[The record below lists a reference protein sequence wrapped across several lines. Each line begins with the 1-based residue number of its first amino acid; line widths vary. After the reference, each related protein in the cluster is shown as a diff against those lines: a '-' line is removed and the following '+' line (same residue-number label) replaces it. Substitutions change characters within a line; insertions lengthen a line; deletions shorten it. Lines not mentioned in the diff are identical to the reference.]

1 MSSTEHITTN
11 QTGSINDPPDN
22 RLRTREGKQRRGLSW
37 WQASAAGAVAAAVG
51 NLVIFLIGLAADASF
66 VVMDRGDLHEVTVGG
81 VIVATVPPLVVG
93 IVLAALLARWWPGVL
108 RLAQVVGGTL
118 ALLTVA
124 GPLMADTD
132 GGTRLALAL
141 MHVVLGVAVVL
152 SLEALRRRVKA
163 SREA

>member
-1 MSSTEHITTN
+1 MSSTDHITTD
-11 QTGSINDPPDN
+11 QTGSISDPLDN
-22 RLRTREGKQRRGLSW
+22 RLRAREGKQRQGLSW

-51 NLVIFLIGLAADASF
+51 NLVIFLIGLAAGASF
-66 VVMDRGDLHEVTVGG
+66 VVMDRGELHQVTAGG
-81 VIVATVPPLVVG
+81 VIVATVPPLMVG
-93 IVLAALLARWWPGVL
+93 TVLAALLARWWPGVL
-108 RLAQVVGGTL
+108 RLAQVIGGTL
-118 ALLTVA
+118 ALLTAA
-124 GPLMADTD
+124 GPMIADTD